1 MKEEVELIGS
11 KFVVKGKQ
19 EKEVKAEEPKK
30 EPKQYSEEVVALKE
44 RVILGNQKLFDAWL
58 KIKELVHNSEE
69 WSREMERWH
78 EASDRLRLL
87 CSELKY
93 KGYNACLYLD
103 ANGKKTKSCLNNPNG
118 FWCLVCPSS
127 FPYWEKELFK

>member
-1 MKEEVELIGS
+1 MKEEVELING

-19 EKEVKAEEPKK
+19 EKEVKKEEVI
-30 EPKQYSEEVVALKE
+30 PKQYSEEVLALKE

-58 KIKELVHNSEE
+58 KIKEFADDKEKWV
-69 WSREMERWH
+69 REMDRWH
-78 EASDRLRLL
+78 EAVLKLRGL

-93 KGYNACLYLD
+93 KGYDACLYLAMD
-103 ANGKKTKSCLNNPNG
+103 GKRTKNCLKNPDG